1 MNPKFQDYIYIYIY
15 HQSKKT
21 HSSYIRNFA
30 DFQLGNSHPHGH
42 QNELAPPPC
51 RIQYLEMAV
60 EITAKNCGSF
70 RHGLFGPCLNCV
82 TVDFATLLIRAA
94 KAAAAA

>member
-1 MNPKFQDYIYIYIY
+1 MVAWTDLAYVIQYLNIRHYNFNTKSEHEP
-15 HQSKKT
+15 
-21 HSSYIRNFA
+21 HSSYIRNFV

-60 EITAKNCGSF
+60 EIAGASGMVCLGPAKTA
-70 RHGLFGPCLNCV
+70 
-82 TVDFATLLIRAA
+82 
-94 KAAAAA
+94 